1 MKGLRHASIRGSP
14 AARAEKQD
22 RPWLSTKREASVY
35 GSSHP
40 GFQVDGDGSWLLG
53 RWLGLVGR
61 LFWLI
66 FDGLLHHFLGKLG
79 HLLLLSC
86 GEIDEADPH
95 PVLLL

>member
-22 RPWLSTKREASVY
+22 RPWLSTKWEASVY

-40 GFQVDGDGSWLLG
+40 SFQADGAGSWLVG
-53 RWLGLVGR
+53 GGLGLVGR
-61 LFWLI
+61 LFDRL
-66 FDGLLHHFLGKLG
+66 FHRFLGELG
-79 HLLLLSC
+79 HLLMLGR
-86 GEIDEADPH
+86 GEVDEADPH